1 LNGHRRHVA
10 AHDYHRGSLKSNLI
24 SRRSAVALA
33 VLLCI
38 MIPVAGVGLYW
49 LLTFPDV
56 RALAHINPRITSLM
70 QARMLEHGG
79 IKPSWVWTPLSRIS
93 PHLQRAVIAA
103 EDASFYEHEGFDW
116 EAIRQAI
123 IKDLCQGTLAT
134 GGSTITQQL
143 AKNLY
148 LSPEKTLLR
157 KAREALIARELEH
170 QLGKRRILELYLN
183 VVEWGR
189 GVYGAEAAARH
200 HFRKSSQELTAEEA
214 ALLAAILPSPRHYD
228 PIRMTRYLS
237 VRQQQ
242 ILRRIGKR
250 HRPTARSALK
260 EYGRIL
266 PGKVRTHDIETLQ
279 ESKEA
284 FIVKRSV

>member
-1 LNGHRRHVA
+1 MRNVVGI
-10 AHDYHRGSLKSNLI
+10 DYHRRTVKSNMI
-24 SRRSAVALA
+24 SRRSAVALG
-33 VLLCI
+33 VLLCLS
-38 MIPVAGVGLYW
+38 IPVAGVAFYW
-49 LLTFPDV
+49 LLAFPDV
-56 RALAHINPRITSLM
+56 AALATINPRTTALM
-70 QARMLEHGG
+70 QTRMTEHGG
-79 IKPSWVWTPLSRIS
+79 VKPYWVWRPLSRIS

-116 EAIRQAI
+116 EAIRQAV
-123 IKDLCQGTLAT
+123 IKDLRQGTLAT

-148 LSPEKTLLR
+148 LSPEKTLMR

-170 QLGKRRILELYLN
+170 RLGKRRILELYLN

-200 HFRKSSQELTAEEA
+200 HFRKSSQELTLEEA

-242 ILRRIGKR
+242 IVRRVGKR
-250 HRPTARSALK
+250 HRLADLSAGPSSLL
-260 EYGRIL
+260 RR
-266 PGKVRTHDIETLQ
+266 PPH
-279 ESKEA
+279 
-284 FIVKRSV
+284 